1 MDAIL
6 SRYVYVKQC
15 VRLDWIIPKST
26 PDYDGLKAILKKKL
40 PYAEWQEENE
50 SKFVEK
56 LEKEL
61 AKVYNFQKVKLS
73 EITKHI
79 QQETQEVE
87 ALCEKEHPEED
98 DFTACEIELS
108 QIIADVHDL
117 AKFTRLNYT
126 GFLKII
132 KKHDVCGAEMIN
144 YVPY

>member
-1 MDAIL
+1 M
-6 SRYVYVKQC
+6 
-15 VRLDWIIPKST
+15 
-26 PDYDGLKAILKKKL
+26 KKKL

-132 KKHDVCGAEMIN
+132 KKHDVCGVEMIN

>member
-1 MDAIL
+1 MSFFTNKKNKFRTKL
-6 SRYVYVKQC
+6 
-15 VRLDWIIPKST
+15 
-26 PDYDGLKAILKKKL
+26 DYDALKSILKKKV
-40 PYAEWQEENE
+40 PNVEWKEEDE
-50 SKFVEK
+50 SKFVEL

-79 QQETQEVE
+79 QNESKEVDT
-87 ALCEKEHPEED
+87 LSHKEHPEED
-98 DFTACEIELS
+98 EFTACEIELS

-132 KKHDVCGAEMIN
+132 KKHDVSNLLHFCFS
-144 YVPY
+144 VCVSKF

>member
-1 MDAIL
+1 MI
-6 SRYVYVKQC
+6 
-15 VRLDWIIPKST
+15 
-26 PDYDGLKAILKKKL
+26 DYDALKAILKKKL
-40 PYAEWQEENE
+40 PYAEWQEEDE

-61 AKVYNFQKVKLS
+61 AKVYNFQRVKLS

-79 QQETQEVE
+79 QQETQEVD

-132 KKHDVCGAEMIN
+132 KKHDVCDFN
-144 YVPY
+144 KTKYQFFFY

>member
-1 MDAIL
+1 M
-6 SRYVYVKQC
+6 
-15 VRLDWIIPKST
+15 
-26 PDYDGLKAILKKKL
+26 
-40 PYAEWQEENE
+40 EWEEEGE
-50 SKFVEK
+50 SKFVEL

-79 QQETQEVE
+79 QNESKEVDT
-87 ALCEKEHPEED
+87 LSHKEHPEED
-98 DFTACEIELS
+98 EFTACEIELS

-132 KKHDVCGAEMIN
+132 KKHDVSNLLHFCLS
-144 YVPY
+144 VCVSKF